1 MGKILFGA
9 ACGFIAA
16 GIVKCV
22 KQNTVIEKELADDGS
37 TFRFKMTFN
46 SKKKPA

>member
-1 MGKILFGA
+1 MGKLLFGA

-22 KQNTVIEKELADDGS
+22 KQNTVIQKEVSDDGS
-37 TFRFKMTFN
+37 SFKFKVTFN
-46 SKKKPA
+46 KKA